1 MCGVAAD
8 RLRDG
13 KAKFCMLYW
22 GKEQNSYL
30 DSEFAAVDIV
40 H

>member
-13 KAKFCMLYW
+13 KAKLDVDFRRLS
-22 GKEQNSYL
+22 GTYL
-30 DSEFAAVDIV
+30 DSELVAVDIF